1 MLTSTSANHLCN
13 LAREYVTGLKTEL
26 QNTKFVSTSVIID
39 GKPILLEKETNNP
52 NDIITKLETI
62 SQANAFVAYFQEA
75 IKVKN
80 DLYSSTQNLSLEEY
94 ASQHSKT
101 IPTKPLR
108 TPHKTFKD
116 FFKELT
122 IQEKARYYTLEAEA
136 AAIGKA
142 IHLDGFYHNARQQ
155 MFNALSFP
163 AKVIEDKVYQY
174 TPSTTNVNDVY
185 FQLQNKHREAEAS
198 LNAIKNSI
206 NLKVQEYNT
215 ACDLQYSQEYTKYD
229 SEYQALYNEFINW
242 KNQELKRIQKLKIE
256 IPNMHQKMYDFLSN
270 L

>member
-1 MLTSTSANHLCN
+1 
-13 LAREYVTGLKTEL
+13 
-26 QNTKFVSTSVIID
+26 
-39 GKPILLEKETNNP
+39 
-52 NDIITKLETI
+52 
-62 SQANAFVAYFQEA
+62 
-75 IKVKN
+75 
-80 DLYSSTQNLSLEEY
+80 
-94 ASQHSKT
+94 
-101 IPTKPLR
+101 
-108 TPHKTFKD
+108 
-116 FFKELT
+116 
-122 IQEKARYYTLEAEA
+122 
-136 AAIGKA
+136 
-142 IHLDGFYHNARQQ
+142 

-174 TPSTTNVNDVY
+174 TSSTTNVDDVY
-185 FQLQNKHREAEAS
+185 FQLQNKHREAS
-198 LNAIKNSI
+198 LNTIKNSI